1 MKPID
6 NESHKVYLGL
16 GSNLGNR
23 KAILNEAIS
32 LIQKRVGEVVR
43 QSSFLETEPWGFT
56 SHNKF
61 LNACIC
67 VNTQYSPRQILKTT
81 QAIEKDMGR
90 CHKTVNHQYHD
101 RIIDIDILM
110 IDDLNIDDSDLK
122 VPHPLMKERD
132 FVMIPLKEIMY
143 QTSSRFSF
151 RSRTLIYV

>member
-81 QAIEKDMGR
+81 QAIDKDMGR

-132 FVMIPLKEIMY
+132 FVMIPLKEIM
-143 QTSSRFSF
+143 
-151 RSRTLIYV
+151 

>member
-6 NESHKVYLGL
+6 IESHKVYLGL

-132 FVMIPLKEIMY
+132 FVMIPLKEIM
-143 QTSSRFSF
+143 
-151 RSRTLIYV
+151 

>member
-43 QSSFLETEPWGFT
+43 QSSFLETEPCGFT

-132 FVMIPLKEIMY
+132 FVMIPLKEIM
-143 QTSSRFSF
+143 
-151 RSRTLIYV
+151 

>member
-1 MKPID
+1 LKPID

-67 VNTQYSPRQILKTT
+67 VDTQYSPRQILKTT

-132 FVMIPLKEIMY
+132 FVMIPLKEIM
-143 QTSSRFSF
+143 
-151 RSRTLIYV
+151 

>member
-1 MKPID
+1 M
-6 NESHKVYLGL
+6 YLGL

-132 FVMIPLKEIMY
+132 FVMIPLKEIM
-143 QTSSRFSF
+143 
-151 RSRTLIYV
+151 

>member
-6 NESHKVYLGL
+6 IESHKVYLGL
-16 GSNLGNR
+16 RSNLGNR
-23 KAILNEAIS
+23 KAILTEASS

-132 FVMIPLKEIMY
+132 FVMIPLKEIM
-143 QTSSRFSF
+143 
-151 RSRTLIYV
+151 

>member
-43 QSSFLETEPWGFT
+43 QSSFLETEPWGFA

-132 FVMIPLKEIMY
+132 FVMIPLKEIM
-143 QTSSRFSF
+143 
-151 RSRTLIYV
+151 

>member
-132 FVMIPLKEIMY
+132 FVMIPLKEKM
-143 QTSSRFSF
+143 
-151 RSRTLIYV
+151 

>member
-32 LIQKRVGEVVR
+32 LIQKRVGVVVR

-132 FVMIPLKEIMY
+132 FVMIPLKEIM
-143 QTSSRFSF
+143 
-151 RSRTLIYV
+151 

>member
-90 CHKTVNHQYHD
+90 CHKTVNHQYYD

-132 FVMIPLKEIMY
+132 FVMIPLKEIM
-143 QTSSRFSF
+143 
-151 RSRTLIYV
+151 

>member
-1 MKPID
+1 M
-6 NESHKVYLGL
+6 YLGL

-43 QSSFLETEPWGFT
+43 QSSFLENEPWGFT

-132 FVMIPLKEIMY
+132 FVMIPLKEIM
-143 QTSSRFSF
+143 
-151 RSRTLIYV
+151 

>member
-1 MKPID
+1 LKPID

-61 LNACIC
+61 LNACVC
-67 VNTQYSPRQILKTT
+67 VDTRYSPHQILKTT

-132 FVMIPLKEIMY
+132 FVMIPLKEIM
-143 QTSSRFSF
+143 
-151 RSRTLIYV
+151 

>member
-110 IDDLNIDDSDLK
+110 IDDLNIYDSDLK

-132 FVMIPLKEIMY
+132 FVMIPLKEIM
-143 QTSSRFSF
+143 
-151 RSRTLIYV
+151 

>member
-6 NESHKVYLGL
+6 NESHKEYLGL

-132 FVMIPLKEIMY
+132 FVMIPLKEIM
-143 QTSSRFSF
+143 
-151 RSRTLIYV
+151 

>member
-61 LNACIC
+61 LNVCIC

-132 FVMIPLKEIMY
+132 FVMIPLKEIM
-143 QTSSRFSF
+143 
-151 RSRTLIYV
+151 